1 MVVRIY
7 QKSTFVFEDCFGGF
21 QPQLELTFEWHEA
34 KAKENLRKHNIS
46 FDQTKTVYNDPFLL
60 TFPDEGHSQVEER
73 FVNIGRSSKGN
84 VLVVVHTERK
94 GSIRIIS
101 SRKATA
107 TERRVYEEEGG

>member
-1 MVVRIY
+1 V
-7 QKSTFVFEDCFGGF
+7 SGGASPLCSFGGS
-21 QPQLELTFEWHEA
+21 QNKLC
-34 KAKENLRKHNIS
+34 KHQRSCN
-46 FDQTKTVYNDPFLL
+46 NPFLL

-73 FVNIGRSSKGN
+73 FVNIGRASKGN